1 MLGLCDPV
9 QKAMMREYGNNGTI
23 HMDETFGARPFLAAT
38 SLSLIPAV
46 AAGSNNLRYPL
57 CTIMATDKTGHG
69 VPVAFIIT
77 SSSSAE
83 TYATVLDSYRQHVG
97 TDIRPTYILVD
108 DAAAE
113 IGAIKQCEW
122 GKEGTLV
129 ALCTWHVKRSW
140 LKALISKV
148 RGKDAVT
155 SKSARV
161 QLLKSLGRIV
171 EAKVLPPQRHPPPP
185 LSMHYSADARRGNG
199 ASNRLPP

>member
-1 MLGLCDPV
+1 VRYDAAHEEHTVLVG
-9 QKAMMREYGNNGTI
+9 
-23 HMDETFGARPFLAAT
+23 GAEEIVNLVSVLLRVTEISPGA
-38 SLSLIPAV
+38 LS
-46 AAGSNNLRYPL
+46 

-83 TYATVLDSYRQHVG
+83 TYATVLDNYRQHVG
-97 TDIRPTYILVD
+97 TDIRSKYILVD

-171 EAKVLPPQRHPPPP
+171 EAKVLPPQPPPP
-185 LSMHYSADARRGNG
+185 TSPTEHALLRRRPPRQRRFKPPSSLNVHQSRFLSTTTT
-199 ASNRLPP
+199 